1 MLNMSVMFSFLYCF
15 VLGCLA
21 GLDMVEVNP
30 KLGSADDSQKTA
42 KNALT
47 LIEVFLGKEHPAT
60 LKVPVV
66 EASSTTNS

>member
-1 MLNMSVMFSFLYCF
+1 
-15 VLGCLA
+15 
-21 GLDMVEVNP
+21 MVEVNP
-30 KLGSADDSQKTA
+30 KLGSANDSQKTA